1 MSLQSHIAFLLRS
14 LRWLRIFIF
23 GVDLEST
30 LRIAR
35 LTEHLRTT
43 INEQPEA
50 GRLSWWLVGSC
61 QRLDPQ
67 PLPGFGPEVPV

>member
-43 INEQPEA
+43 INEQPGA
-50 GRLSWWLVGSC
+50 GRLS
-61 QRLDPQ
+61 
-67 PLPGFGPEVPV
+67 